1 MISIFAI
8 NFINFFTPECHFS
21 GRLVSRGL
29 SMNGFLRALRNI
41 AIMAAGG
48 AALASASSA
57 LAAGTTAGASV
68 ANSFTLD
75 YSVGGV
81 GQPQIDTSGT
91 PTTFTVDRKIDLT
104 VSTAVS
110 ATVAPGETGAELVY
124 GVVNNGNDAT
134 AWRLSIKDVGTDS
147 FDIGTYTARYYADA
161 GADGIFTP
169 GVDDAGAG
177 TAYTLGAGV
186 TADVAPD
193 ATIWVIIS
201 GDVPGT
207 QTNGDTDDVI
217 LIANSFYPV
226 TSLDGANTNTAGTE
240 VTQDAANTMGGE
252 SESVLADGTG
262 TAGAPEDVAN
272 DGAHSS
278 TATYTVAAAALT
290 ASKTVAVVA
299 TNPVNCATDAIA
311 GGFATP
317 GACVEYV
324 ISAAN
329 AAGGAAAT
337 NIDINDVLP
346 DEVQFVAATQGGF
359 SVAGTLTTPA
369 VGCTTGCTVAL
380 TGATLN
386 ASATG
391 TVTIR
396 ALVR

>member
-1 MISIFAI
+1 MNAFVRRAVRATISA
-8 NFINFFTPECHFS
+8 TVAVAS
-21 GRLVSRGL
+21 LG
-29 SMNGFLRALRNI
+29 
-41 AIMAAGG
+41 AAG
-48 AALASASSA
+48 SA
-57 LAAGTTAGASV
+57 LAAGTTAGTTV

-81 GQPQIDTSGT
+81 SQTQIDTSGS
-91 PTTFTVDRKIDLT
+91 PTNFTVDRKVDLT
-104 VSTAVS
+104 VSTAVN
-110 ATVAPGETGAELVY
+110 ATVAPSQTGAELVY
-124 GVVNNGNDAT
+124 GVTNNGNDNFAY
-134 AWRLSIKDVGTDS
+134 RLSIKDVGTDA

-161 GADGIFTP
+161 GADGVFTP

-177 TAYTLGAGV
+177 TSYTLGAGV

-193 ATIWVIIS
+193 ATIWVVIS

-207 QTNGDTDDVI
+207 VVTGDDDDVI
-217 LIANSFYPV
+217 LIANSFYPT
-226 TSLDGANTNTAGTE
+226 TSLDGANTNVAGTE
-240 VTQDAANTMGGE
+240 VLQDAANAMTGE
-252 SESVLADGTG
+252 SESVLADGAG

-278 TATYTVAAAALT
+278 TATYTVSAAALT

-299 TNPVNCATDAIA
+299 TNPVACATDAIT
-311 GGFATP
+311 GGFAVP

-346 DEVQFVAATQGGF
+346 DEVQFVSAAQSGF
-359 SVAGTLTTPA
+359 SVAGTLSTPGG
-369 VGCTTGCTVAL
+369 GCTTGCTVAL

-386 ASATG
+386 AGATG

>member
-1 MISIFAI
+1 
-8 NFINFFTPECHFS
+8 
-21 GRLVSRGL
+21 
-29 SMNGFLRALRNI
+29 MNALLRRLRNTAISSAALVATI
-41 AIMAAGG
+41 AAAGP
-48 AALASASSA
+48 A
-57 LAAGTTAGASV
+57 LAAGTDAGTTVS
-68 ANSFTLD
+68 NSFTLD

-81 GQPQIDTSGT
+81 GQTQIDTSGT
-91 PTTFTVDRKIDLT
+91 PTNFTVDRKVDLT
-104 VSTAVS
+104 VATAAG

-124 GVVNNGNDAT
+124 GVTNNGNDNLAF
-134 AWRLSIKDVGTDS
+134 RLSLKDVGTDA
-147 FDIGTYTARYYADA
+147 FDIGTYTARYYVDA

-169 GVDDAGAG
+169 GVDDSGAG

-193 ATIWVIIS
+193 ATIWVIVS

-207 QTNGDTDDVI
+207 VVNGDDDDVI
-217 LIANSFYPV
+217 LIANSFYPTASV
-226 TSLDGANTNTAGTE
+226 DAANTNVAGTE
-240 VTQDAANTMGGE
+240 ITQDAANSMTGE

-278 TATYTVAAAALT
+278 TATYTVSAATLT
-290 ASKTVAVVA
+290 ASKTVGVVA
-299 TNPVNCATDAIA
+299 TNPVACATDAIT
-311 GGFATP
+311 GGFAVP

-346 DEVQFVAATQGGF
+346 DEVQFVSAAQSGF
-359 SVAGTLTTPA
+359 SVAGVLTTPGG
-369 VGCTTGCTVAL
+369 GCTTGCTVAL

-386 ASATG
+386 ASVTG

>member
-1 MISIFAI
+1 MNRLLRRARSAAI
-8 NFINFFTPECHFS
+8 
-21 GRLVSRGL
+21 
-29 SMNGFLRALRNI
+29 I
-41 AIMAAGG
+41 AAAGL
-48 AALASASSA
+48 AAFASAGSA
-57 LAAGTTAGASV
+57 LAAGTAAGTSV

-75 YSVGGV
+75 YQVGGV
-81 GQPQIDTSGT
+81 PQTQIDTSGS

-104 VSTAVS
+104 VSAAVN

-124 GVVNNGNDAT
+124 GVVNNGNDNT

-161 GADGIFTP
+161 GNDGVFTP

-186 TADVAPD
+186 TGDVAPD

-207 QTNGDTDDVI
+207 VVNGDDDDVI
-217 LIANSFYPV
+217 LIANSFYP
-226 TSLDGANTNTAGTE
+226 TASLDAANTNAAGTE
-240 VTQDAANTMGGE
+240 VTQAGANAMNGE
-252 SESVLADGTG
+252 SDSVLADGTG

-272 DGAHSS
+272 DGAHSA
-278 TATYTVAAAALT
+278 TATYTVSAASLS

-299 TNPVNCATDAIA
+299 TNPTNCATDAVA

-317 GACVEYV
+317 GACMEYV

-346 DEVQFVAATQGGF
+346 DEVQFVSAVQASF

-369 VGCTTGCTVAL
+369 VGCTTGCTVSL
-380 TGATLN
+380 TNATLN
-386 ASATG
+386 AGATG